1 MARSIIISKRTSL
14 NKIKRATANR
24 KFCFEKWRTNEH
36 ACPEQKLVES
46 GVKLERLPLFKISIS
61 RHLWVTWLVPVIQKL
76 LSDEKAHCRDSENW
90 EVAWTRRR
98 LFIAQLSPHNRQ
110 VLTFSTKLHVF
121 RTISN
126 FLFEWRRV
134 WIGLASHQLIGSS
147 ADVVAP
153 IQTIQSL
160 GVDLWI
166 FLKNFKTFG

>member
-24 KFCFEKWRTNEH
+24 KFSFEKWRTNEH

-110 VLTFSTKLHVF
+110 VLAFSTKLHVF

-147 ADVVAP
+147 ADVVAS

-160 GVDLWI
+160 GVDLW
-166 FLKNFKTFG
+166 NFF